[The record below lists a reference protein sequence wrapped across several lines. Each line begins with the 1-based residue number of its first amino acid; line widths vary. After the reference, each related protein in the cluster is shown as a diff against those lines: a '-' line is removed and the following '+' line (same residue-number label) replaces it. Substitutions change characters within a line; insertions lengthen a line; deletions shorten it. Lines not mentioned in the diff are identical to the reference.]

1 MNYQQALM
9 RHVQFEKV
17 IKPCIKEMIEKQKN
31 IINDKNYDTAQCKY
45 LLEFLD
51 EGDYTEE
58 LKNIKMSD
66 ETEQLMWNLPFAPQE
81 YKDELIIEVKKA
93 IKRGQLFINRSKLMI
108 FMGTYI
114 HNKDYEKAVKYSDR
128 VKALSHEF
136 IEDPDLC
143 VILNKDGSTSRGE
156 GAYLSVCNREKKLW
170 ESMENALR
178 DLKLIVGPVK
188 DILKAGKKMNK
199 RKNGKKNRG

>member
-66 ETEQLMWNLPFAPQE
+66 DTEQLMWRLPIAPQE
-81 YKDELIIEVKKA
+81 YKDELIIEVKTA
-93 IKRGQLFINRSKLMI
+93 IKRGELFINRSKLMI
-108 FMGTYI
+108 FMATYI
-114 HNKDYEKAVKYSDR
+114 HNKDYEKAVKYTDR
-128 VKALSHEF
+128 IKSLSHEF
-136 IEDPDLC
+136 IEDPDKC

-156 GAYLSVCNREKKLW
+156 GAYLYVCNKEKKLW
-170 ESMENALR
+170 ESMEAALG

>member
-1 MNYQQALM
+1 MNYQEALM
-9 RHVQFEKV
+9 RHVHFEKE
-17 IKPCIKEMIEKQKN
+17 IKPILKSTIEKQKK
-31 IINDKNYDTAQCKY
+31 IIVDKNYYTAQSKY
-45 LLEFLD
+45 LLQFLD

-66 ETEQLMWNLPFAPQE
+66 DTEQLMWRLPIAPQE
-81 YKDELIIEVKKA
+81 YKDELIIEVKTA
-93 IKRGQLFINRSKLMI
+93 IKRGELFIERAKLMI
-108 FMGTYI
+108 FMATYI
-114 HNKDYEKAVKYSDR
+114 HNKDYEKAVKYTDR
-128 VKALSHEF
+128 VKVLSHEF
-136 IEDPDLC
+136 IEDPDKC

-156 GAYLSVCNREKKLW
+156 GAYLYVCNKEKKLW
-170 ESMENALR
+170 ESMEAALG

>member
-1 MNYQQALM
+1 MNYQEALM
-9 RHVQFEKV
+9 RHVHFEKEV
-17 IKPCIKEMIEKQKN
+17 KPSLKEMIEKQKK
-31 IINDKNYDTAQCKY
+31 IIKDKTYYTAQSKY
-45 LLEFLD
+45 LLQFLD

-81 YKDELIIEVKKA
+81 YKDEVIIEVKTA
-93 IKRGQLFINRSKLMI
+93 IKRGDLFIRRARLVI

-128 VKALSHEF
+128 IKSLSHEF
-136 IEDPDLC
+136 IEDPDKC

-156 GAYLSVCNREKKLW
+156 GAYLFVCNKEKILW
-170 ESMENALR
+170 DSMEGALG

-188 DILKAGKKMNK
+188 DVLNAGKKMNK

>member
-66 ETEQLMWNLPFAPQE
+66 DTEQLMWRLPIAPQE
-81 YKDELIIEVKKA
+81 YKDELIIEVKTA
-93 IKRGQLFINRSKLMI
+93 IKRGELFINRCKLMI
-108 FMGTYI
+108 FMATYI
-114 HNKDYEKAVKYSDR
+114 HNKDYEKAVKYTDR
-128 VKALSHEF
+128 IKALSHEF
-136 IEDPDLC
+136 IEDPDKC

-156 GAYLSVCNREKKLW
+156 GAYLYVCNKEKKLW
-170 ESMENALR
+170 ESMETALG

>member
-1 MNYQQALM
+1 
-9 RHVQFEKV
+9 
-17 IKPCIKEMIEKQKN
+17 MIEKQKN

-66 ETEQLMWNLPFAPQE
+66 DTEQLMWRLPIAPQE
-81 YKDELIIEVKKA
+81 YKDELIIEVKTA
-93 IKRGQLFINRSKLMI
+93 IKRGELFINRCKLMI
-108 FMGTYI
+108 FMATYI
-114 HNKDYEKAVKYSDR
+114 HNKDYEKAVKYTDR
-128 VKALSHEF
+128 IKALSHEF
-136 IEDPDLC
+136 IEDPDKC

-156 GAYLSVCNREKKLW
+156 GAYLYVCNKEKKLW
-170 ESMENALR
+170 ESMEAALG

>member
-1 MNYQQALM
+1 MNYQEALM
-9 RHVQFEKV
+9 RHVHFEKE
-17 IKPCIKEMIEKQKN
+17 IKPLLKNTIEKQKK
-31 IINDKNYDTAQCKY
+31 IIVDKNYYTAQSKY
-45 LLEFLD
+45 LLQFLD

-66 ETEQLMWNLPFAPQE
+66 DTEHLMWRLPFAPEE
-81 YKDELIIEVKKA
+81 YKDELIIEVKTA
-93 IKRGQLFINRSKLMI
+93 IKRGKLFIRRAKLMI

-156 GAYLSVCNREKKLW
+156 GAYLSVCNKEKKLW
-170 ESMENALR
+170 ESMEQALG